1 MKKGFSLIEL
11 VFVIVILGILAGVAI
26 PRLTAT
32 REDAQIAKLKSDV
45 AAVQSGIALERSTR
59 MMRGD
64 MSWPSRLD
72 QKDPVG
78 ASTPGIDC
86 GSAFCAVT
94 QNAIKG
100 PWSTSNGTAY
110 TFEFNK
116 NTTLN
121 FTYNPADGTFDCA
134 ASDSKCKGYI
144 K

>member
-32 REDAQIAKLKSDV
+32 REDAQIAKLRSDV
-45 AAVQSGIALERSTR
+45 AAVQSGLALERSTR

-64 MSWPSRLD
+64 MSWPTRLD
-72 QKDPVG
+72 QKDPIGEATVG
-78 ASTPGIDC
+78 TDC
-86 GSAFCAVT
+86 GSPFCAVT

-100 PWSTSNGTAY
+100 PWSTSNGTTY
-110 TFEFNK
+110 TFQFNN

-121 FTYNPADGTFDCA
+121 FAYNPVDGTFDCSN
-134 ASDSKCKGYI
+134 SDEKCKGYI